1 MTIKECSKKT
11 NKKNWKLRG
20 REKTI
25 VIISGVIKNEK
36 NQDVLYLL
44 MIRTAMRYSCRKKKK
59 NLIMSL
65 IKPVYLTT
73 NL

>member
-36 NQDVLYLL
+36 NQDILYLL

-59 NLIMSL
+59 I
-65 IKPVYLTT
+65 
-73 NL
+73 